1 MSYKPEVIVD
11 DSNKWYGNSLRFA
24 TEKEAYENATDLMQ
38 RWMAVRDFR
47 ASVSVDPVNYS
58 YINRELVP
66 FPDCYSIVKQ

>member
-24 TEKEAYENATDLMQ
+24 TEKEAYENAKDLMQ

-47 ASVSVDPVNYS
+47 ASVSVDPVNYY
-58 YINRELVP
+58 YINRNLV
-66 FPDCYSIVKQ
+66 SIEDLKMEIL